1 MKAVI
6 MAGGKGTRLK
16 PLTVTYPKPLAPI
29 LGRPVIERIMD
40 LLKNT
45 GVTEARVTLGYKSE
59 QIEEHLNEHKQV
71 GLKTECVVET
81 VPLGTAGSVKNA
93 AADFDDDFIVI
104 SGDCLCDYDLKAAYD
119 FHKRASADVTIVT
132 AKTEDPREYG
142 LVLSDSDGK
151 ISGFSEKPDWSSVS
165 SDRANTGIYIVSP
178 QVLNMIPKDR
188 FFDFSKDLFPQM
200 MLQNMNL
207 YEYQADG
214 YWCDIGDLSAYRTCQ
229 EDILYGKTKLGIPSV
244 CEGVYLKSTMPSGNY
259 NLIPPVFIGENVE
272 IADTAEIG
280 PGAVICDGC
289 FVGAGSKISH
299 TVMNSCSAVFSGGEA
314 FEAILCENSVLE
326 ENSELDSGASLGF
339 GAVVGRNVRIT
350 NGASIWPGVSVQNGM
365 VISENLI
372 HSRSN
377 SLILDDNGIEGLFS
391 GKLTVSRCC
400 EIGQAAASCKAGK
413 RTGIATDGSIA
424 AIACAHAVI
433 GGLMTCG
440 SHVFDFGSGF
450 LSELQFFTSFCTL
463 GIGIYISEK
472 HGNLRIRFCGEGGL
486 SLSRET
492 ERDFEKS
499 LKSHQFDK
507 CSTGKMHNVSDM
519 SSVGLM
525 YRRELLK
532 QSGDMLNGLK
542 ANVVCNNSEIAMLM
556 DDALFTL
563 GCETGGEITLK
574 INGDGTSL
582 SVFHRDCGWIQKDRL
597 LAICCYYELQSG
609 HDIAVPY
616 DAPHI
621 LNNMASEYERRVMR
635 YLRTPAD
642 NSDSEAR
649 LLASKQIFARDGLF
663 MGIKLLG
670 IIKATGY
677 TIPQL
682 LSLLPQF
689 YVKRKSIGIDFSPVR
704 IREILGDRDISN
716 SKEGVLYKKPL
727 GRVLIVPSKSG
738 KRVNVFAESA
748 SFEASKELCGEIE
761 EKLKKYK

>member
-6 MAGGKGTRLK
+6 MAGGRGTRLK
-16 PLTVTYPKPLAPI
+16 PLTVTNPKPLASI
-29 LGRPVIERIMD
+29 LGRPVIDRILD
-40 LLKNT
+40 LLKNA
-45 GVTEARVTLGYKSE
+45 GVTEAKVTLGYKPE
-59 QIEEHLNEHKQV
+59 QIEEHLKEYSSSV
-71 GLKTECVVET
+71 IKTECIVET

-93 AADFDDDFIVI
+93 AGNFNDDFIVI
-104 SGDCLCDYDLKAAYD
+104 SGDCLCDYDLKAVFD
-119 FHKRASADVTIVT
+119 FQKKMSADLTIVT

-142 LVLSDSDGK
+142 LVLSESDGK
-151 ISGFSEKPDWSSVS
+151 ITGFSEKPDWSSVC

-178 QVLNMIPKDR
+178 RVLNIIPKDK

-200 MLQNMNL
+200 MSLNMNL
-207 YEYQADG
+207 YEYKAEG
-214 YWCDIGDLSAYRTCQ
+214 YWCDIGDLTAYRLCQ
-229 EDILYGKTKLGIPSV
+229 EDVLYGKTKLSLPSV
-244 CEGVYLKSTMPSGNY
+244 CEGIYIKSSMPKGNY
-259 NLIPPVFIGENVE
+259 NLIPPVYIGENVE
-272 IADTAEIG
+272 IADTAEVG

-289 FVGAGSKISH
+289 FIGGGAKISH
-299 TVMNSCSAVFSGGEA
+299 TVMNSCSAVFSESEA
-314 FEAILCENSVLE
+314 FESVLCENAVLE
-326 ENSELDSGASLGF
+326 ENSELCSGSSLGY
-339 GAVVGRNVRIT
+339 GAVAGRNVRIT
-350 NGASIWPGVSVQNGM
+350 NGASVWPGISVQNGM

-372 HSRSN
+372 HSRAGY
-377 SLILDDNGIEGLFS
+377 LALDDNGIEGLLS
-391 GKLTVSRCC
+391 GRLTLSKCC

-424 AIACAHAVI
+424 AAACAYAVK
-433 GGLMTCG
+433 GGLMSCG

-450 LSELQFFTSFCTL
+450 LSELQFFTHFCNL

-472 HGNLRIRFCGEGGL
+472 HGNIRIKFCGEGGL

-499 LKSHQFDK
+499 LKSLQFDK
-507 CSTGKMHNVSDM
+507 CSTDKMHNVSDM

-532 QSGDMLNGLK
+532 QSGDMLNGIS
-542 ANVVCNNSEIAMLM
+542 ANVVCSNSEIAMLM

-563 GCETGGEITLK
+563 GCKPGDELTLK
-574 INGDGTSL
+574 INRDGTSL
-582 SVFHRDCGWIQKDRL
+582 SVFHRDCGWIQKDKL

-621 LNNMASEYERRVMR
+621 LNNMAAEYERRVMR

-649 LLASKQIFARDGLF
+649 SLASKQIFARDGLF
-663 MGIKLLG
+663 MAIKLLG

-677 TIPQL
+677 TLTQL
-682 LSLLPQF
+682 MSLLPQF
-689 YVKRKSIGIDFSPVR
+689 YVKRKSIGIDFSPVK
-704 IREILGDRDISN
+704 IREILGSSGISD
-716 SKEGVLYKKPL
+716 SKEGVLYKRPR

-738 KRVNVFAESA
+738 KRINIFAESE
-748 SFEASKELCGEIE
+748 SFEISKELCGEIE
-761 EKLKKYK
+761 EKIRKYK